1 MTNHPSAGS
10 NNPPNE
16 RVPSVPSDRYEL
28 MGLLGSGG
36 MGTVLK
42 ARHAQLNK
50 LVAIKV
56 LNMELIQDRSSLS
69 RFETEA
75 RAGGQL
81 SHPNLVAVFD
91 FGYTV
96 DGEPFFVMEYVEG
109 ASLGQLVKKFGRC
122 SNEDFIEVFGQA
134 LKALNYIH
142 RKNVIHRD
150 IKSSNIMLQVIEGDR
165 YIKLLDFG
173 IAKVLADSG
182 VTMQQLTA
190 TGEAI
195 GSPLYMSPE
204 QCRGS
209 TVDARAD
216 IYSLGCVMYECFA
229 GNPPFRGEN
238 AMQTIQMHL
247 NAAPSPLAALC
258 RSEQELQIASL
269 IHKCILKNPDDRF
282 QSAGELAGYLEE
294 VKHVGTQVSAIQRP
308 VPTSGSG
315 MGNRWKKGRGTS
327 TDNPVFPKQE
337 AGQNAR
343 PTGIQASGLHKALR
357 PGAFNAG
364 APESAGSPP
373 GAVPGQNMPGRPH
386 LQGGQPGNMASAP
399 MAAGLSQTFKT
410 GGIDQGNLPMG
421 AGQSQAMDGQN
432 PTEADD
438 PGKPQANSGLWHMH
452 NVAGQQS
459 MASRNH
465 YEAERHFLQAV
476 ELAEQ
481 FAPGDLRLPQTLNKF
496 ANCLKVQGRYQDAE
510 QTYLKA
516 LKIME
521 ASVGPTDRELVLFLE
536 NYANLLRICDREQEA
551 AKLDKRIQAIL
562 KI

>member
-1 MTNHPSAGS
+1 MSQHP
-10 NNPPNE
+10 PPPQYPPSGGPSSGQE
-16 RVPSVPSDRYEL
+16 RIPRIPPERYEL
-28 MGLLGSGG
+28 LGILGSGG

-56 LNMELIQDRSSLS
+56 LNLELLQDRSSLS

-75 RAGGQL
+75 KAGGQL

-96 DGEPFFVMEYVEG
+96 EGEPFFVMEYVEG
-109 ASLGQLVKKFGRC
+109 ASLGDMVKKYGRC
-122 SNEDFIEVFGQA
+122 SNEDFIQVFGQA

-150 IKSSNIMLQVIEGDR
+150 IKSSNIMMQVIEGDR
-165 YIKLLDFG
+165 YVKLLDFG

-204 QCRGS
+204 QCRGN
-209 TVDARAD
+209 TVDSRAD

-229 GNPPFRGEN
+229 GQPPFKGEN

-247 NAAPSPLAALC
+247 NESPRPLAALC

-269 IHKCILKNPDDRF
+269 IHRCILKDPEHRF
-282 QSAGELAGYLEE
+282 QNAADLAVALEE
-294 VKHVGTQVSAIQRP
+294 TTQIGTQVKAIARP
-308 VPTSGSG
+308 ANPASGAG
-315 MGNRWKKGRGTS
+315 LGNRWKKGRGTS
-327 TDNPVFPKQE
+327 TDNPLFPKMGSGQAQE
-337 AGQNAR
+337 AAPASAHQQG
-343 PTGIQASGLHKALR
+343 GILASGLHQALNLKR
-357 PGAFNAG
+357 PT
-364 APESAGSPP
+364 GSPYMQ
-373 GAVPGQNMPGRPH
+373 GQGQQ
-386 LQGGQPGNMASAP
+386 LQE
-399 MAAGLSQTFKT
+399 AAAANSTGLSQTFMA
-410 GGIDQGNLPMG
+410 QPG
-421 AGQSQAMDGQN
+421 A
-432 PTEADD
+432 PEEA
-438 PGKPQANSGLWHMH
+438 PVEAGKPQANSGLWHIH

-465 YEAERHFLQAV
+465 YEAERHFEQAI

-481 FAPGDLRLPQTLNKF
+481 FAPGDPRLPQTLNKY
-496 ANCLKVQGRYQDAE
+496 ANCLKVQGRYPEAE

-521 ASVGPTDRELVLFLE
+521 SSVGPVHRDLVLFLE
-536 NYANLLRICDREQEA
+536 NYANLLRICEREQEA
-551 AKLDKRIQAIL
+551 AKIDKRIQGIL
-562 KI
+562 NA

>member
-1 MTNHPSAGS
+1 MSIAAARVTTNVEKKRMSQHP
-10 NNPPNE
+10 PPPQHPPSGGPPSGQE
-16 RVPSVPSDRYEL
+16 RIPRIPPDRYEL
-28 MGLLGSGG
+28 LGILGSGG

-56 LNMELIQDRSSLS
+56 LNLELLQDRSSLS

-96 DGEPFFVMEYVEG
+96 EGEPFFVMEYVEG
-109 ASLGQLVKKFGRC
+109 ASLGDMVKKYGRC
-122 SNEDFIEVFGQA
+122 SNEDFIQVFGQA

-150 IKSSNIMLQVIEGDR
+150 IKSSNIMMQVIEGDR
-165 YIKLLDFG
+165 YVKLLDFG

-204 QCRGS
+204 QCRGN
-209 TVDARAD
+209 TVDSRAD

-229 GNPPFRGEN
+229 GQPPFKGEN

-247 NAAPSPLAALC
+247 NESPRPLAALC

-269 IHKCILKNPDDRF
+269 IHRCILKDPEHRF
-282 QSAGELAGYLEE
+282 QNAADLAVALEE
-294 VKHVGTQVSAIQRP
+294 TTQIGTQVKAIARP
-308 VPTSGSG
+308 ANAPVGG
-315 MGNRWKKGRGTS
+315 GAGLGNRWKKGRGTS
-327 TDNPVFPKQE
+327 TDNPLFPKMGSAQAQE
-337 AGQNAR
+337 AAPASAPQQG
-343 PTGIQASGLHKALR
+343 GILASGLHQALNLKR
-357 PGAFNAG
+357 PT
-364 APESAGSPP
+364 GSPYIQ
-373 GAVPGQNMPGRPH
+373 GQQ
-386 LQGGQPGNMASAP
+386 LQEAAAASS
-399 MAAGLSQTFKT
+399 AGLSQTFMA
-410 GGIDQGNLPMG
+410 QPG
-421 AGQSQAMDGQN
+421 ASE
-432 PTEADD
+432 EA
-438 PGKPQANSGLWHMH
+438 PVESGKPQANSGLWHMH

-465 YEAERHFLQAV
+465 YEAERHFEQAI

-481 FAPGDLRLPQTLNKF
+481 FAPGDPRLPQTLNKY
-496 ANCLKVQGRYQDAE
+496 ANCLKVQGRYPEAE

-521 ASVGPTDRELVLFLE
+521 SSVGPIHRDLVLFLE
-536 NYANLLRICDREQEA
+536 NYANMLRICEREQEA
-551 AKLDKRIQAIL
+551 AKIDKRIQGIL
-562 KI
+562 NA